1 MNKTVEPILIDPDTP
16 IRRVMEIINE
26 APHKGAVAGIAL
38 VVDEE
43 KYVKGVISDGDIRR
57 ATLRGVSLD
66 APAETIMITDP
77 ITVLQ
82 GLSGSEMIKEITRKL
97 NSTDRIKNKK
107 IEKVIIVDES
117 GRIEDVITIFDLWKK
132 NEMSIKNICV
142 VGLGYVGLTLAVSL
156 ADVGFTVVGIDK
168 NSAVVHTLGQG
179 KPHFHEQ
186 GLDTILKYHINKSFS
201 VRSTFDSIQSDVY
214 IICVDTPV
222 DESHRPDMENLKNAC
237 ESIGKIVKRDDLV
250 ILRSTVPIG
259 TSRGVIPPIL
269 EEGSGMTCGTDF
281 FLAFAPERTL
291 AGKALEEL
299 RTLPQ
304 IVGGWNEIS
313 SEMASNIFKRLTP
326 TIVTVDSLEAAEMIK
341 LMDNSF
347 RDLIFAFSNELAL
360 VCDKFN
366 LDTVKAIR
374 AANEGYLRNRIP
386 LPSPGVGGSCL
397 TKDPY
402 ILIHNALQKGYN
414 LKLTRSA
421 REINEYMP
429 LFIAEKIFGFLKE
442 HEIDM
447 SRAKIFIMGF
457 AFKGS
462 EETSDIRKSPAI
474 ELLAHL
480 RSMNP
485 GSNIFGYDAVVQQEV
500 IHHLGVIPCTIDKG
514 FEQADV
520 VVIMNNHKSFSGM
533 DIYAHLEK
541 MNKPGL
547 FFDGWHTFPKE
558 VISNVEGIVYGGL
571 GVE

>member
-1 MNKTVEPILIDPDTP
+1 MHKSVEPILIDPDTP

-38 VVDEE
+38 VVDRE

-57 ATLRGVSLD
+57 ATLRGIPLD

-77 ITVLQ
+77 ITVRQ
-82 GLSGSEMIKEITRKL
+82 GLSGSEMIKEITKKL

-142 VGLGYVGLTLAVSL
+142 IGLGYVGLTLAVSL
-156 ADVGFTVVGIDK
+156 ADVGFTVAGIDK
-168 NSAVVHTLGQG
+168 NPAVITTLGQG

-186 GLDTILKYHINKSFS
+186 GLDTILKHRINKSFS
-201 VRSTFDSIQSDVY
+201 VHSTFDSIASDVY

-222 DESHRPDMENLKNAC
+222 DEFHIPKMENLKNAC

-259 TSRGVIPPIL
+259 TSRTVVLPIL
-269 EEGSGMTCGTDF
+269 EERSGLRCGTDF

-304 IVGGWNEIS
+304 IVGGFNEIS
-313 SEMASNIFKRLTP
+313 ADMASNIFKRLTP
-326 TIVTVDSLEAAEMIK
+326 TIVTAGSLEAAEMIK
-341 LMDNSF
+341 LMDNSY

-366 LDTVKAIR
+366 LDTVKLIR
-374 AANEGYLRNRIP
+374 AANEGYVRNRIP

-402 ILIHNALQKGYN
+402 ILIHNARQKGYT

-421 REINEYMP
+421 REINEFMP
-429 LFIAEKIFGFLKE
+429 LFIAEKIFNFLDV
-442 HEIDM
+442 HNIAH
-447 SRAKIFIMGF
+447 SRAKMFIMGF

-480 RSMNP
+480 RSMHP
-485 GSNIFGYDAVVQQEV
+485 DSPIYGYDAVVQPEV
-500 IHHLGVIPCTIDKG
+500 IRDLGVLPCDIDTG
-514 FEQADV
+514 FEDADV
-520 VVIMNNHKSFSGM
+520 VVIMNNHKSFSDM

-541 MNKPGL
+541 MHKPGL

-558 VISNVEGIVYGGL
+558 IISNVEGIFYGGL